1 MYDIDESIPHKM
13 EFGRSLYHETKLA
26 RPHPF
31 GAFDP
36 GYGVHHAPRRLGG
49 HIAGSFPLRRG
60 GPAHPAGEVLKFCQ
74 KV

>member
-1 MYDIDESIPHKM
+1 MYDIDESIPRKM

-36 GYGVHHAPRRLGG
+36 GYGVHHASRRLGG
-49 HIAGSFPLRRG
+49 G
-60 GPAHPAGEVLKFCQ
+60 GKAFNY
-74 KV
+74 